1 MPRRCFFVYNKSM
14 NKKLVVTNALMY
26 LILIFIAYFGE
37 AVALFSSDYSSKIG
51 NVEHILFFVSIVI
64 MLIVYFFLER
74 KNRNLKP
81 SFLIISVMTLLVISN
96 IVAIFVTPLREVVRV
111 GLTDG
116 TYIEVLVTH
125 THYDQVEAVIYILLT
140 ALCVYLFMVLVPRKF
155 YSLRQLRYFFV
166 IFLIF
171 VFFSYGY
178 SLIVEFD
185 KYVTAFDSGFSID
198 SITAGSFFTNVNVFG
213 LFSIMGMFIVAYLYT
228 QRHRFY
234 YHFFFPIML
243 FFTFASSSQL
253 CVIIGVV
260 FYLLFYVAIFFTS
273 FNKKTL
279 KRNVIILS
287 IVSSLLLIGIITF
300 VTCYFLIPSVSEWY
314 NDLMGFVYRRLFDD
328 TRVTIWRKVEDLISG
343 SIYLIFGRGIRYF
356 NYLLSFSYGSVR
368 ATLWAH
374 NGFLEVLGQG
384 GIIWLTLYLIFYIYV
399 FYVIIR
405 LFAIDKRLAAISLI
419 TFISITVHGIFEST
433 YFFDVSTKGL
443 AVNFIVLVPT
453 LGAYYHARN
462 RAEINELKYHEL
474 KPKIKINP
482 FNNLLAI
489 SNCFSLLIMTIL
501 GSLIGSLPI
510 FLKYEGMFPQIIYL
524 YVSLFILALSSP
536 YIIYTLARLSK
547 YQKANLGAL
556 IFYLLLV
563 VVGLP
568 SGYFIFFN
576 FLGVF
581 IVTLGI
587 NLVFL
592 IIAFSSKHR
601 KMEAKR
607 YFIDNLLLPLLPC
620 LLTIVINI
628 TLCYTLNLSTWTALF
643 ALLLLGSFFSI
654 SVFLFTRSISRR
666 YHNMFNDLM
675 YTLSFKIV
683 KSYQKQLRYQIKEK
697 IKPTKVKR
705 FNSYI
710 FKEVY

>member
-1 MPRRCFFVYNKSM
+1 MPWRCFFVYNKCM

-37 AVALFSSDYSSKIG
+37 AVALFSTDYSSKIG
-51 NVEHILFFVSIVI
+51 NVEHMLFFAAIVI
-64 MLIVYFFLER
+64 MLVVYFFLER

-81 SFLIISVMTLLVISN
+81 SFLIVSVITLLTISN

-116 TYIEVLVTH
+116 TYIEALVTH
-125 THYDQVEAVIYILLT
+125 THYDQIEALIYILLT

-171 VFFSYGY
+171 VFFSYAY

-185 KYVTAFDSGFSID
+185 KYAAAFQNGFSIN

-213 LFSIMGMFIVAYLYT
+213 LFSLMGMFIVAYLYT
-228 QRHRFY
+228 QRHRFF

-243 FFTFASSSQL
+243 FFAFASSSQL
-253 CVIIGVV
+253 CVIIGVA

-273 FNKKTL
+273 FNQKTL
-279 KRNVIILS
+279 KRNIIILS
-287 IVSSLLLIGIITF
+287 VVSSLLLIGIVAF
-300 VTCYFLIPSVSEWY
+300 VTCYFLIPSVSEWF
-314 NDLMGFVYRRLFDD
+314 NDSMSFIHNRLFND
-328 TRVTIWRKVEDLISG
+328 TRVTIWRKVGDLLSG

-356 NYLLSFSYGSVR
+356 NYLLSYSYGSIR
-368 ATLWAH
+368 ATPWAH

-384 GIIWLTLYLIFYIYV
+384 GIIWLTLYIIFYLYV

-405 LFAIDKRLAAISLI
+405 FFAINKRLAAISLI
-419 TFISITVHGIFEST
+419 IFLSITVHSVFEST

-443 AVNFIVLVPT
+443 AINFIVLVPV

-462 RAEINELKYHEL
+462 REEINELKYHEL
-474 KPKIKINP
+474 KPKIAINP
-482 FNNLLAI
+482 KNNLLAI
-489 SNCFSLLIMTIL
+489 SNCFSLLIMAVL
-501 GSLIGSLPI
+501 GSLIGALPI
-510 FLKYEGMFPQIIYL
+510 FLSYEGMVPQIIYL
-524 YVSLFILALSSP
+524 YASLFVLALTSP

-547 YQKANLGAL
+547 HQKANLGAI

-568 SGYFIFFN
+568 LGYFIFFN
-576 FLGVF
+576 FLGIF

-587 NLVFL
+587 SVLFL
-592 IIAFSSKHR
+592 IIAFSSKYR
-601 KMEAKR
+601 KMEARR
-607 YFIDNLLLPLLPC
+607 YFFDNLLLPLIPLS
-620 LLTIVINI
+620 LALIINI
-628 TLCYTLNLSTWTALF
+628 TLCYTLNLTSWTALF
-643 ALLLLGSFFSI
+643 ALLLLGSFVSL
-654 SVFLFTRSISRR
+654 SSFLFIKPLSRR
-666 YHNMFNDLM
+666 YHLMYSDLM

-683 KSYQKQLRYQIKEK
+683 KTYQKQLRYQIKK
-697 IKPTKVKR
+697 KYKPIKVKR
-705 FNSYI
+705 FDSYL